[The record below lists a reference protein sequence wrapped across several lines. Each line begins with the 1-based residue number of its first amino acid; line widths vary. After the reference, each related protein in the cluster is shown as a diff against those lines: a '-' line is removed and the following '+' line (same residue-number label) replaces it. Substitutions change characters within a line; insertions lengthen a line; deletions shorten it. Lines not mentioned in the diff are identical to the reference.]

1 MELKFCKICKIVSTC
16 YIKKRDVKIRGISLK
31 IFPLLVFKLFNIKI
45 LSVSL
50 RFMRFIVGES
60 RFTSDLREREQIP
73 NESKGNS
80 NFSTFTLSLSLSRGW
95 MIIPRIAVGETFII
109 DSIVWFSSPLWGT
122 SSNISQFFF
131 RIKSLINRFE
141 FARSF
146 DLFFPRIKVKDS
158 YKRSRRS
165 KSWFTKVVFR

>member
-1 MELKFCKICKIVSTC
+1 MELKFCKICKIVSWWQ
-16 YIKKRDVKIRGISLK
+16 DVKIRGISLK
-31 IFPLLVFKLFNIKI
+31 IFPLLVFKLVFNIKI

-60 RFTSDLREREQIP
+60 RSTW
-73 NESKGNS
+73 KGT
-80 NFSTFTLSLSLSRGW
+80 NFQRIKRKWQFFYFHSLSLSRGW

-165 KSWFTKVVFR
+165 KSWFTKVVFL